1 MAVLTAPVT
10 LSTLTLPWLWIS
22 SGRQS
27 SRWIFADRQ
36 IPNNPFSSLIYQ
48 VHTHSCY
55 MYSCH
60 ISHSSHCARTM
71 LSVHTQYHACSHTV
85 PCMFTHS
92 TMHVHTQYHARSH
105 TVPCMFTH
113 STMHA
118 HTQCHA
124 CSHTVPCMF
133 THSAM
138 YCCHQMAQY
147 VRVLTVKQLP
157 KFLSFLTACEV
168 NCLNC

>member
-1 MAVLTAPVT
+1 MSGKALWITTQLQWQYSRHQWHYLLWLFHDCEYRQGGRAQDEYLLIAKFLTI
-10 LSTLTLPWLWIS
+10 LSLPWYTRCTPIPATCTAVT
-22 SGRQS
+22 
-27 SRWIFADRQ
+27 SRIA
-36 IPNNPFSSLIYQ
+36 
-48 VHTHSCY
+48 
-55 MYSCH
+55 
-60 ISHSSHCARTM
+60 
-71 LSVHTQYHACSHTV
+71 HTV
-85 PCMFTHS
+85 HAQCCLFTHS